1 MEAGVELP
9 FTSFLSAGGP
19 TGTPISVGGIA
30 TISTGDLNG
39 DGLFDIVVGKTNGR
53 VAVIYNTGTKTEPK
67 WGQPVELKGDAGT
80 KPFKLPSGWDTSST
94 ASSAAT
100 STAT

>member
-1 MEAGVELP
+1 MA
-9 FTSFLSAGGP
+9 
-19 TGTPISVGGIA
+19 GIA
-30 TISTGDLNG
+30 TITTGDLNG

-80 KPFKLPSGWDTSST
+80 KPSSSPADGMSAT
-94 ASSAAT
+94 ASSAEI